1 VYQQEILD
9 IWVHLSEHD
18 GFLQVLKGLPVYYNE
33 REIETRRELHMS
45 KVVVFTN
52 LTLDGVMQA
61 PGRPDEDRRGGFEHG
76 GWATPY
82 AAMAQAGESINMGA
96 LLLGRR
102 TYEDFYAVWPK
113 RKDDPI
119 SAMLDNMQKYVAS
132 TTLSEPLAWSNSTLL
147 KGDAAEAVARL
158 KEEPGKDLVVMGSGE
173 LVQSLRRG
181 NLVDDYVLLIHP
193 LVLGS
198 GRRLFPDGGAFAAL
212 RLVGTRTTTNG
223 VVIVTYQPA
232 SP

>member
-1 VYQQEILD
+1 
-9 IWVHLSEHD
+9 
-18 GFLQVLKGLPVYYNE
+18 
-33 REIETRRELHMS
+33 MS

-76 GWATPY
+76 GWAAPY
-82 AAMAQAGESINMGA
+82 AAMSQAGDSMANVGA

-102 TYEDFYAVWPK
+102 TYEDFYSVWPK

-132 TTLSEPLAWSNSTLL
+132 RTLSEPLSWINSTLL
-147 KGDAAEAVARL
+147 NGDASETVARL

-173 LVQSLRRG
+173 LAQSLMRS
-181 NLVDDYVLLIHP
+181 NLIDEYVLLIHP

-198 GRRLFPDGGAFAAL
+198 GRRLFTDGSPTATL

-232 SP
+232 A